1 MEDVLRTLVLIVIP
15 ILLLNT
21 SYLNTAYGQEGPPG
35 EAGVTDEP
43 LSPFTPTSNQTGP
56 ETAEELA
63 NLIGNDTAIILN
75 NTAISNLHNTLLDS
89 IDVNIREDCMKLP
102 DSSVL
107 YCP

>member
-1 MEDVLRTLVLIVIP
+1 LRALVSMMIPVL
-15 ILLLNT
+15 LLLNT
-21 SYLNTAYGQEGPPG
+21 SYLNAAYGQEGPPG

-43 LSPFTPTSNQTGP
+43 LSPFTPTPNHTGP
-56 ETAEELA
+56 ETAEEWG
-63 NLIGNDTAIILN
+63 NLIGDNTAIILN

-89 IDVNIREDCMKLP
+89 IDVNIREDCIKLP

>member
-1 MEDVLRTLVLIVIP
+1 VEDVLRTLVLIVIP
-15 ILLLNT
+15 VLLLNT

-43 LSPFTPTSNQTGP
+43 LSPFTPTANQTGP

-63 NLIGNDTAIILN
+63 NLIGNNTAIILN
-75 NTAISNLHNTLLDS
+75 DTAISNLHNTLLDS
-89 IDVNIREDCMKLP
+89 IGINIREDCIRLP
-102 DSSVL
+102 DSSML